1 MEAPYPADSSS
12 LAVLRGGWGVPGL
25 VVATRAAESPGA
37 AGVSPWRVAGASG
50 ELGSA
55 VERAGAS
62 GRTAG
67 GRAGHL
73 DAVWAPE
80 ALAEGSGVA
89 GAPGEVGGRE
99 EAPGGTGG
107 PSEGPAGGGG
117 EAWAPEWLRGK
128 VCRLDTLVLKRS
140 WRKWGAGR

>member
-12 LAVLRGGWGVPGL
+12 LAVLGWGWGVPGL
-25 VVATRAAESPGA
+25 GVATRAAESPGP

-50 ELGSA
+50 GLGSA

-62 GRTAG
+62 GRTVG
-67 GRAGHL
+67 GRAGHP

-80 ALAEGSGVA
+80 AVAEGSGVA
-89 GAPGEVGGRE
+89 GAPGEAGGRE

-107 PSEGPAGGGG
+107 PGEGPTGGKGT
-117 EAWAPEWLRGK
+117 AWAPEWLLGK
-128 VCRLDTLVLKRS
+128 VSRLDTLVLKRS

>member
-1 MEAPYPADSSS
+1 MEAPHPADSSS
-12 LAVLRGGWGVPGL
+12 LAVLGGGWEVPGL
-25 VVATRAAESPGA
+25 VVATRAAESPEA
-37 AGVSPWRVAGASG
+37 AGESPWRVAGASG

-67 GRAGHL
+67 GRAE
-73 DAVWAPE
+73 AV
-80 ALAEGSGVA
+80 AEGSGVA
-89 GAPGEVGGRE
+89 GAPGEAGGRE

-107 PSEGPAGGGG
+107 PGEGPAGGKG
-117 EAWAPEWLRGK
+117 EAWAPKWLLGK